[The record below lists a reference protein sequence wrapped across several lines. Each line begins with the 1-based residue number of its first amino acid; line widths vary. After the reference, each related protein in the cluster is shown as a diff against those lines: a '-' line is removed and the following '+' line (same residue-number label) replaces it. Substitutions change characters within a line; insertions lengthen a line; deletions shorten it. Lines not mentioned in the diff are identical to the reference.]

1 MAIIKPCADLR
12 NNYNEISKICH
23 ETNKPVF
30 ITKNG
35 ANDLVIMS
43 DEAFQKYEDSV
54 IDEIVSKHF
63 NEKFN
68 DLESFKKDIIN
79 KVNQALKDIEEGKTR
94 PAKEFF
100 AEMEEKYNFDE

>member
-43 DEAFQKYEDSV
+43 DEAFQKYEDGV
-54 IDEIVSKHF
+54 IDEMISRHF
-63 NEKFN
+63 NEKFS
-68 DLESFKKDIIN
+68 DLESFKKDILEKIN
-79 KVNQALKDIEEGKTR
+79 KALRDIKEGRTR

-100 AEMEEKYNFDE
+100 AEMEDEYKFDE